1 MARLLVLFICLL
13 GALVS
18 ADASAASTE
27 VVTSPKDK
35 IRPGN
40 HRPVYKRYG
49 HHGLFDQGLRSMFR
63 RKGPSR
69 LTVYMRKSRRGTL

>member
-1 MARLLVLFICLL
+1 MTRSFVLFFCLL
-13 GALVS
+13 GAVSSADVS
-18 ADASAASTE
+18 AAPTE
-27 VVTSPKDK
+27 VVTSPKGK

-49 HHGLFDQGLRSMFR
+49 HHGLFDQGFRSMFR